1 MGGSFSITLENR
13 VNYASAYIHD
23 IDLLPDEQGGDDQHH
38 GQVDG
43 QCSLKEEWF
52 EEGCWVGYTQEEKGW

>member
-1 MGGSFSITLENR
+1 MDYVYT
-13 VNYASAYIHD
+13 YMHD
-23 IDLLPDEQGGDDQHH
+23 LDILPDEQGGDDQHH

-43 QCSLKEEWF
+43 QCSLKEEWL

>member
-1 MGGSFSITLENR
+1 MHALGI
-13 VNYASAYIHD
+13 
-23 IDLLPDEQGGDDQHH
+23 LPDEQGGDDQHH